1 MQIQV
6 QQWSFK
12 KLRRGK
18 ALSGFTLVEL
28 LVVIAIVAVLAALL
42 LPALNNAK
50 EQGRSALCKN
60 NMRQLTLGI
69 LLYADE
75 NEFYLPWPGDVDR
88 NLEPDWVWGGQNTI
102 NPFNPA
108 SWAAPTFGFRADA
121 GSVYTYTTTQP
132 RVPASEYSKSD
143 LRGPYPLYRCPSTG
157 KLGESLRINY
167 SMNGFLNP
175 GVVPP
180 SSSIPVPEKG
190 ILQTSVVNPSEKV
203 LLVNEDPKSM
213 NNASFYPQRALAVN
227 EQFILHLGRVNI
239 SFIDGHTE
247 AKANREVKI
256 MLNSSPHYFDTTQP

>member
-6 QQWSFK
+6 QEWSLT
-12 KLRRGK
+12 KLRRDK
-18 ALSGFTLVEL
+18 AQYGFTLVEL

-50 EQGRSALCKN
+50 EQGRSTLCKN

-75 NEFYLPWPGDVDR
+75 NDFYLPWPGDVDR
-88 NLEPDWVWGGQNTI
+88 NLEPDWVWGGQATI
-102 NPFNPA
+102 NPNNQA
-108 SWAAPTFGFRADA
+108 SWASSTFGFRAEA
-121 GSVYTYTTTQP
+121 GSVYTYATTQP
-132 RVPASEYSKSD
+132 RVPATEYSKSD
-143 LRGPYPLYRCPSTG
+143 LKNAYPLYRCPSTG
-157 KLGESLRINY
+157 KLGESLRVNF

-175 GVVPP
+175 GVLPP
-180 SSSIPVPEKG
+180 SSSIPVSEKG
-190 ILQTSVVNPSEKV
+190 VMQTSVVNPSEKV

-213 NNASFYPQRALAVN
+213 NNASFYPVRALAVN

-247 AKANREVKI
+247 SKANKEVKI
-256 MLNSSPHYFDTTQP
+256 MLNSSAHYFDTSQP